1 LNLDGQDYSFMYFIL
16 SQIAHFKSLACGMLS

>member
-1 LNLDGQDYSFMYFIL
+1 MYFIL